1 MKYRTGEMAEF
12 FGMTKEGIRFLERK
26 GMIVSKRDER
36 NGYRYFSRSEV
47 SLLKHLR
54 SYCAMGFSLEEAHRM
69 ICDTPQEELL
79 LRLDEKIAELEEK
92 EEQLRRM
99 KAMLK
104 GHRRAAEC
112 VLDGRDAFELCMSPE
127 LLYFPR
133 LSDTLSAA
141 ERTVERTWIAAMP
154 PVAMTAERDET
165 GRETRG
171 YSVRYEDALEM
182 GLLQLDSMIRR
193 PPMRCVHGI
202 VEAPVPTLPDL
213 APMLSWAR
221 ACGMEQCGAAICM
234 VRLTYRHEDGNRW
247 TIHEIFLPVQP
258 ENG

>member
-69 ICDTPQEELL
+69 ICDTPQEEVL

-154 PVAMTAERDET
+154 PV
-165 GRETRG
+165 
-171 YSVRYEDALEM
+171 
-182 GLLQLDSMIRR
+182 
-193 PPMRCVHGI
+193 
-202 VEAPVPTLPDL
+202 PTLPDL

>member
-1 MKYRTGEMAEF
+1 
-12 FGMTKEGIRFLERK
+12 
-26 GMIVSKRDER
+26 
-36 NGYRYFSRSEV
+36 
-47 SLLKHLR
+47 
-54 SYCAMGFSLEEAHRM
+54 
-69 ICDTPQEELL
+69 
-79 LRLDEKIAELEEK
+79 
-92 EEQLRRM
+92 
-99 KAMLK
+99 
-104 GHRRAAEC
+104 
-112 VLDGRDAFELCMSPE
+112 
-127 LLYFPR
+127 
-133 LSDTLSAA
+133 
-141 ERTVERTWIAAMP
+141 
-154 PVAMTAERDET
+154 
-165 GRETRG
+165 
-171 YSVRYEDALEM
+171 M